1 LDGETF
7 KNMRKKKKIKKS
19 KKIKEKK
26 KIVVKK
32 IREKKEEKAFKEKVK
47 LFLEMGKERGFVL
60 LSEIFQEFP
69 DLEFNPE
76 KFERLAEILE
86 KNGIKI
92 KEATGE
98 ISADPIQA
106 YLREVAKSPLLTP
119 KEEKELAKRAKRG
132 DKKAKEKLIKAN
144 LRLVISIAKKYVGKT
159 PHLSFLDLIQE
170 GNMGLMRAVEKFDWR
185 KGFKFST
192 YATWWIRQAINRAI
206 SDHAR
211 TVRIPVHIVELL
223 GKYSKVKKRLLQD
236 LGREPLPEEIA
247 AEMGLEVS
255 KIHQLQK
262 FEERTIS
269 LDAPV
274 GDDEESSL
282 EEFVPSEK
290 VPLPSEEAERKFLKE
305 QLKEILKD
313 LSEREREILKM
324 RYGLEDGIPHTLEE
338 VGKVFKITR
347 ERIRQIEIKAIEK
360 LRKHPKIKKLK
371 GMLF

>member
-1 LDGETF
+1 MKKEKLKKQKKAE
-7 KNMRKKKKIKKS
+7 REKKKKVVQN
-19 KKIKEKK
+19 KEE
-26 KIVVKK
+26 
-32 IREKKEEKAFKEKVK
+32 EKKEEKEFKEKIK
-47 LFLEMGKERGFVL
+47 IFLEMGKERGFVL

-76 KFERLAEILE
+76 KFEKLAEVLE
-86 KNGIKI
+86 QHDIKI
-92 KEATGE
+92 KEAAGE

-119 KEEKELAKRAKRG
+119 KEEKELAKRVKKG

-223 GKYSKVKKRLLQD
+223 GKYSKIKKRLLQD

-247 AEMGLEVS
+247 AEMNLEVS
-255 KIHQLQK
+255 KVHQLSK

-274 GDDEESSL
+274 GDDDESSL

-290 VPLPSEEAERKFLKE
+290 VPLPTQEAERKFLKE
-305 QLKEILKD
+305 SLEEILQD
-313 LSEREREILKM
+313 LPEREREILKM

-338 VGKVFKITR
+338 VGKAFKITR

-360 LRKHPKIKKLK
+360 LRKNPKIKKLK

>member
-1 LDGETF
+1 
-7 KNMRKKKKIKKS
+7 MRKKKNKK
-19 KKIKEKK
+19 KKKLVEPQKLKEKLK
-26 KIVVKK
+26 GRT
-32 IREKKEEKAFKEKVK
+32 RETKEEKVFKEKIRVFVEK
-47 LFLEMGKERGFVL
+47 GKERGFVM

-69 DLEFNPE
+69 DLEFDPE
-76 KFERLAEILE
+76 KFEKLADIL
-86 KNGIKI
+86 KNNDIKI
-92 KEATGE
+92 KESAGE

-106 YLREVAKSPLLTP
+106 YLREVAKSPLLNS
-119 KEEKELAKRAKRG
+119 KEEKDLAKRAKAG
-132 DKKAKEKLIKAN
+132 DKKAKEKLVRAN

-185 KGFKFST
+185 RGFKFST

-247 AEMGLEVS
+247 SEMGIEV
-255 KIHQLQK
+255 KKVHQLEK
-262 FEERTIS
+262 FEERIIS

-274 GDDEESSL
+274 GEDEESSL

-290 VPLPSEEAERKFLKE
+290 VPLPTEEAEKKFLKE
-305 QLKEILKD
+305 HLKEILNE
-313 LSEREREILKM
+313 LNEREREILKM

-338 VGKVFKITR
+338 VGKTFKITR

-360 LRKHPKIKKLK
+360 LRQSPKIKKLK

>member
-1 LDGETF
+1 
-7 KNMRKKKKIKKS
+7 MKKKRKKIKS
-19 KKIKEKK
+19 KKQKKLKIKKKVEKK
-26 KIVVKK
+26 VI
-32 IREKKEEKAFKEKVK
+32 ETKEEKEFKEKVK
-47 LFLEMGKERGFVL
+47 IFLEMGKERGFVL

-76 KFERLAEILE
+76 KFEQLAEILE
-86 KNGIKI
+86 QHEIKI

-119 KEEKELAKRAKRG
+119 KEEKELAKRAKKG

-192 YATWWIRQAINRAI
+192 YATWWIRQAINRSI

-255 KIHQLQK
+255 RVHQLAK

-274 GDDEESSL
+274 GDDDESSL
-282 EEFVPSEK
+282 EEFVPSDK
-290 VPLPSEEAERKFLKE
+290 VPLPNEEAEKKFLKE
-305 QLKEILKD
+305 NLKEILQD

-338 VGKVFKITR
+338 VGKAFKITR

-360 LRKHPKIKKLK
+360 LRKNPKIKKLK

>member
-1 LDGETF
+1 M
-7 KNMRKKKKIKKS
+7 KKKRKKSVSEIKEAKRKKS
-19 KKIKEKK
+19 KEEKIFTEKIKTLVEK
-26 KIVVKK
+26 
-32 IREKKEEKAFKEKVK
+32 
-47 LFLEMGKERGFVL
+47 GKERGFVL

-69 DLEFNPE
+69 NIEFDPDTFE
-76 KFERLAEILE
+76 KISEILQS
-86 KNGIKI
+86 NDIKI
-92 KEATGE
+92 KEESGE
-98 ISADPIQA
+98 ISPDPIQA
-106 YLREVAKSPLLTP
+106 YLREVAKSPLLTAE
-119 KEEKELAKRAKRG
+119 EEKELAKRAKKG

-206 SDHAR
+206 ADHAS
-211 TVRIPVHIVELL
+211 TVRKPVHIVELL
-223 GKYSKVKKRLLQD
+223 GKYSKVKRRLLQD

-247 AEMGLEVS
+247 QEMGLEVS
-255 KIHQLQK
+255 KIYQLERL
-262 FEERTIS
+262 EEKTIS
-269 LDAPV
+269 LDAPI

-290 VPLPSEEAERKFLKE
+290 VPLPSQEAEKTFIRETLM
-305 QLKEILKD
+305 EILQD
-313 LSEREREILKM
+313 LPEREREILKM

-338 VGKVFKITR
+338 VGKAFKITR

-360 LRKHPKIKKLK
+360 LRKHPKIQKLK

>member
-1 LDGETF
+1 MKE
-7 KNMRKKKKIKKS
+7 KKKKRKKKKLKKQKRV
-19 KKIKEKK
+19 KKKK
-26 KIVVKK
+26 KIV
-32 IREKKEEKAFKEKVK
+32 EKKTKETREEKAFKEKIK
-47 LFLEMGKERGFVL
+47 TFLEKGKERGFVL
-60 LSEIFQEFP
+60 LSEIFQTFP

-76 KFERLAEILE
+76 KFEKLTEILQQNE
-86 KNGIKI
+86 IKI

-119 KEEKELAKRAKRG
+119 KEEKELAKRARKG
-132 DKKAKEKLIKAN
+132 DKKAKEKLVRAN
-144 LRLVISIAKKYVGKT
+144 LRLVIAIAKKYVRKT

-192 YATWWIRQAINRAI
+192 YATWWIRQAVNRAI
-206 SDHAR
+206 SDHSR

-223 GKYSKVKKRLLQD
+223 GKYSKIKKRLLQD
-236 LGREPLPEEIA
+236 LGREPLSEEIA
-247 AEMGLEVS
+247 AEMGIEVE
-255 KIHQLQK
+255 KVHQLEK

-274 GDDEESSL
+274 GEDEESTL

-290 VPLPSEEAERKFLKE
+290 VPLPTAEAERKFLKE
-305 QLKEILKD
+305 YLKEVLQD

-338 VGKVFKITR
+338 VGKAFKITR

-360 LRKHPKIKKLK
+360 LRQNPKIKKFK